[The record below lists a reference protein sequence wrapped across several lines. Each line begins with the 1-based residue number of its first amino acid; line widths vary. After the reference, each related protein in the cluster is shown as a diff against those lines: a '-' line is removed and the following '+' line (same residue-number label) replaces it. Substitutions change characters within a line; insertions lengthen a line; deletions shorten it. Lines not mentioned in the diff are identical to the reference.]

1 MSGHSKWST
10 IKRKKE
16 KTDSARAKV
25 FTKIGREIA
34 VAVKEGG
41 ADPDNNSKLKDII
54 SKAKSNNVPND
65 NIERIIKKAA
75 GDSDKNNYES
85 ITYEGYGPAGVAI
98 IVNALTDNRN
108 RTASNVRHYFDKFGG
123 NLGTTGCVSY
133 LFEKKGIILVENQD
147 IDDDKLL
154 EDSLEA
160 GAQDIDFSENG
171 ASIETNPSDFSV
183 VREALDKKGY
193 KIAYSEI
200 EMVPNTTVNLKEEKD
215 KENMKRLINSLEEDD
230 DVNEIFNNL
239 EDESEL
245 FN

>member
-171 ASIETNPSDFSV
+171 ASIETNPSYFSV